1 MSLASAAAR
10 RYAEAFVESAAAKG
24 DQALSTLRDEFNGL
38 AKVLDEIPELADLM
52 LNPAVTVEERGKAL
66 DQVMANIGLSDLTQ
80 RCLKLLS
87 EKDRIGE
94 IREIAKTVDALADER
109 AGREQA
115 FVTSAIEM
123 SEGAIDQLRRA
134 LEKRTGK
141 KIQMNVSVDPA
152 LIGGIRAEVG
162 SYVLDGT
169 IRTELERL
177 RVALE
182 NQDRA

>member
-10 RYAEAFVESAAAKG
+10 RYAEAFVDSAAAKG
-24 DQALSTLRDEFNGL
+24 DAALLSLRDELNAL
-38 AKVLDEIPELADLM
+38 AKAVDEIPELSDLM
-52 LNPAVTVEERGKAL
+52 MNPAVTGEERGRAL
-66 DQVMANIGLSDLTQ
+66 DQVMTSMGLSDLTQ
-80 RCLKLLS
+80 RCLRLLA
-87 EKDRIGE
+87 EKDRIRE
-94 IREIAKTVDALADER
+94 IREIAVTVDTLADER

-115 FVTSAIEM
+115 YVTSAIEM

-141 KIQMNVSVDPA
+141 KIQMNVSVDAA

-162 SYVLDGT
+162 SFVLDGT

-182 NQDRA
+182 SQP